1 MDILLN
7 KPCVSPKLWLQIDD
21 LTTRIRRNGGDD
33 GRPWSSPVVLSQV
46 HQDALAAIVGPAGL
60 ILDPAGRAAYETPA
74 RYAGGVAAAVVRPAT
89 TAEVSAVV
97 GYCVRQGL
105 PFLPQGANTGLAE
118 GSTPDPSGTHI
129 VLSLDRLTA
138 PLDID
143 AADRAATVGAGVR
156 LSALNA
162 ALEPHGLFLPIDLGA
177 DPTLGGMAASNTGGA
192 RFLRY
197 GDMRRHVLGL
207 EVVLADAAGT
217 VLRLSHGLRKDNAAL
232 ALRQLFIGAC
242 GALGVITQVTVEV
255 HHRPRQTAAALLI
268 PRDIEAVLPLLQA
281 FEAQAGSTL
290 TAFEGLSRAAM
301 ERAIAHVPTLSNPF
315 AGGVPDYAV
324 LVELTRA
331 WAPRE
336 GEASLDEVLQQIAG
350 DLLED
355 ADGPLI
361 DALFGPVE
369 KMWALRH
376 SLSEGLRASGP
387 LVGFDLS
394 FRRRDLARFRAEAI
408 ALLEAD
414 FPDYVLCDFGHIADG
429 GVHFN
434 LVGSA
439 DPARRAALRD
449 AVLTLAVDGFGG
461 SFSGEHGLGRAFQD
475 AYDRFT
481 PRPIQDYSAAV
492 AAVFGAG
499 SAAVRLGP
507 PLKS

>member
-1 MDILLN
+1 MLDN
-7 KPCVSPKLWLQIDD
+7 A
-21 LTTRIRRNGGDD
+21 
-33 GRPWSSPVVLSQV
+33 
-46 HQDALAAIVGPAGL
+46 HQEALAAIVGPNGL
-60 ILDPAGRAAYETPA
+60 IVEAADCAAYETPA

-89 TAEVSAVV
+89 TAQVSAVV
-97 GYCVRQGL
+97 GYCVRNGL
-105 PFLPQGANTGLAE
+105 KFTPQGANTGLAE
-118 GSTPDPSGTHI
+118 GSTPDASGTHL

-138 PLDID
+138 PLEID
-143 AADRAATVGAGVR
+143 AEDRTATVGAGVR

-177 DPTLGGMAASNTGGA
+177 DPTLGGMAATNTGGA

-217 VLRLSHGLRKDNAAL
+217 QLTLSQGLRKDNAAV
-232 ALRQLFIGAC
+232 ALRQLFVGGC
-242 GALGVITQVTVEV
+242 GAFGIITGVTVEV

-268 PRDIEAVLPLLQA
+268 PRDIDAVLPLLQA
-281 FEAQAGSTL
+281 FEVGAGSTL
-290 TAFEGLSRAAM
+290 TAFEGMSKAAM
-301 ERAIAHVPTLSNPF
+301 TRAIEHVPSLANPF

-324 LVELTRA
+324 LVELTRT

-350 DLLED
+350 DLLERD
-355 ADGPLI
+355 DGSLV

-387 LVGFDLS
+387 VVGFDLS
-394 FRRRDLARFRAEAI
+394 FRRRDLARFRREAV
-408 ALLEAD
+408 LMLEAD
-414 FPDYVLCDFGHIADG
+414 FPDFALCDFGHVADG

-434 LVGSA
+434 LVGPA
-439 DPARRAALRD
+439 DAERKAALRD
-449 AVLTLAVDGFGG
+449 AVLSLAVDGFDA

-481 PRPIQDYSAAV
+481 PRLVQDYSAAV
-492 AAVFGAG
+492 AAVFGTG

-507 PLKS
+507 PRAN

>member
-1 MDILLN
+1 
-7 KPCVSPKLWLQIDD
+7 
-21 LTTRIRRNGGDD
+21 
-33 GRPWSSPVVLSQV
+33 VLDNA
-46 HQDALAAIVGPAGL
+46 HQEALAAIVGPNGL
-60 ILDPAGRAAYETPA
+60 IVEAADRAAYETPA

-89 TAEVSAVV
+89 TAQVSAVV
-97 GYCVRQGL
+97 GYCVRNGL
-105 PFLPQGANTGLAE
+105 KFTPQGANTGLAE
-118 GSTPDPSGTHI
+118 GSTPDTSGTHL

-138 PLDID
+138 PLEID
-143 AADRAATVGAGVR
+143 AEDRTATVGAGVR

-162 ALEPHGLFLPIDLGA
+162 ALEPQGLFLPIDLGA
-177 DPTLGGMAASNTGGA
+177 DPTVGGMAATNTGGA

-217 VLRLSHGLRKDNAAL
+217 QLTLSHGLRKDNAAV
-232 ALRQLFIGAC
+232 ALRQLFVGGC
-242 GALGVITQVTVEV
+242 GAFGIITAVTVEV

-268 PRDIEAVLPLLQA
+268 PRDIDAVLPLLQA
-281 FEAQAGSTL
+281 FEVGAGSTL
-290 TAFEGLSRAAM
+290 TAFEGMSKAAM
-301 ERAIAHVPTLSNPF
+301 TRAIDHVPSLANPF

-324 LVELTRA
+324 LVELTRT

-350 DLLED
+350 DLLERG
-355 ADGPLI
+355 DGPLF

-387 LVGFDLS
+387 VVGFDLS
-394 FRRRDLARFRAEAI
+394 FRRRDLARFRHEAV
-408 ALLEAD
+408 LMLEAD
-414 FPDYVLCDFGHIADG
+414 FPDFTLCDFGHVADG

-434 LVGSA
+434 LVG
-439 DPARRAALRD
+439 PVNKERRAALRD
-449 AVLTLAVDGFGG
+449 AVLSLAVDGFDA

-481 PRPIQDYSAAV
+481 PRLVQDYSAAV
-492 AAVFGAG
+492 AAVFGTG

-507 PLKS
+507 PRAN